1 LSYLVEHLEK
11 MQDFVD
17 CARYGELEDMKQML
31 DVCSSDIER
40 LHLAKQALPE
50 SLNTALH
57 YAAANGHSDIV
68 KLLLE
73 LLTNSMDIDCKNS
86 EGSTPLHWAALNGQ
100 VECVQLLANAG
111 ANPGL
116 QNNTGKCPISLAEQQ
131 GHDKVVDCLLAI
143 FEPEE

>member
-1 LSYLVEHLEK
+1 MQK

-17 CARYGELEDMKQML
+17 CARYGELEEMKQML
-31 DVCSSDIER
+31 DTCSSDTER
-40 LHLAKQALPE
+40 RDLAKHALPE

-57 YAAANGHSDIV
+57 YAAANGHVEII

-73 LLTNSMDIDCKNS
+73 ILTHSIDIDCKNCQ
-86 EGSTPLHWAALNGQ
+86 GSTPLHWAALNGH

-116 QNNTGKCPISLAEQQ
+116 QNNSGKCPISLAEQQ